1 MKNPLA
7 LAPRIRQLAR
17 AATAGAL
24 AFCALPA
31 LAAPDWDIVGIKLGM
46 TEQEARAAIAA
57 HSAQAQISEETLNF
71 RFSDGAR
78 QQETPRFLATIRA
91 RVPTAFPDTESIS
104 LEFSPPP
111 QEQRVVGVQRALN
124 TPANPPPLD
133 RLLGSLTQKYGT
145 PLNDTT
151 GGSGTIRNL
160 SWAEAGKALCGGE
173 RNFFTG
179 ANQMPAS
186 LQRFRQWQQQQ
197 LAPADLSQCG
207 AQMRATMNY
216 RDGGAAV
223 TTLAIEMKDYG
234 YLLSAL
240 ESSTEWLAGL
250 EAEAKQAR
258 LDAADIPLL

>member
-1 MKNPLA
+1 MTTVLSK
-7 LAPRIRQLAR
+7 IRHLAR
-17 AATAGAL
+17 AVGVL
-24 AFCALPA
+24 GLSCYALPGF
-31 LAAPDWDIVGIKLGM
+31 AAPDWDIVGIRLGM
-46 TEQEARAAIAA
+46 TEQEARAAIVA

-71 RFSDGAR
+71 RFTDGAR
-78 QQETPRFLATIRA
+78 HQETPRFLATIRA
-91 RVPTAFPDTESIS
+91 RVPTPSPNTEEIS

-111 QEQRVVGVQRALN
+111 QEQRVVGVRRGLN
-124 TPANPPPLD
+124 TYTNPPPLD

-160 SWAEAGKALCGGE
+160 SWAEADKALCGGE

-186 LQRFRQWQQQQ
+186 LQRFHQWQQQQ

-216 RDGGAAV
+216 RDGGASV

-240 ESSTEWLAGL
+240 VSATQWLADL
-250 EAEAKQAR
+250 EAEAKKAR
-258 LDAADIPLL
+258 LDSTDIPLL